1 MSLATRACRCARA
14 RVSKTRA
21 MEEDLM
27 ELPPLAEPRPPP
39 KCRSRFPVA
48 LKRAAEAVD
57 EAQLR
62 FAENPLKFEE
72 AFEDAKQRF
81 ADVFEAMS
89 DEKKR
94 ALRYAAIAVNMRE
107 IWGDASKLNYSAY
120 K

>member
-1 MSLATRACRCARA
+1 
-14 RVSKTRA
+14 
-21 MEEDLM
+21 M
-27 ELPPLAEPRPPP
+27 ELPPLAEATPPP

-89 DEKKR
+89 VEKKR
-94 ALRYAAIAVNMRE
+94 ALRYAAIEVNMQDL
-107 IWGDASKLNYSAY
+107 WGDTSKLKVNAY